1 MFLLM
6 LGSMLYSPFL
16 KSRLKAYGYPVVFSL
31 AYCLGEI
38 VRVIAF
44 KVDSSPLIG
53 IIILPP
59 FVLLF
64 TFIFRSI
71 KNIFSRIR
79 SKVNK

>member
-1 MFLLM
+1 M
-6 LGSMLYSPFL
+6 LGSMLYSPFI
-16 KSRLKAYGYPVVFSL
+16 KSRLKAYGYPVMFSV

-44 KVDSSPLIG
+44 KVDSSPLVG

-64 TFIFRSI
+64 TFIFRLI
-71 KNIFSRIR
+71 KNFFSRIR
-79 SKVNK
+79 SKAHK